1 MEIRIN
7 VQNASREIV
16 LESNQSPEDVA
27 KQIDKAVS
35 SGEVLTLVD
44 EKGRRIVVSGDKIAF
59 VEIGAQ
65 SAGRVGFATS

>member
-16 LESNQSPEDVA
+16 LESNQSPEEVA
-27 KQIDKAVS
+27 KQIDKAVT

-44 EKGRRIVVSGDKIAF
+44 EKGRRI
-59 VEIGAQ
+59 
-65 SAGRVGFATS
+65 